1 MCAKRCAKV
10 LTGAARRPIDRSRSF
25 TPNHPVFANLPSL
38 ADKTAKFVFT
48 DDERDERGKR
58 QDLSLRIDRT
68 TSIHGRQHILKPFHF
83 FECAAR
89 SQHNAT

>member
-10 LTGAARRPIDRSRSF
+10 LTGAARRPMDRSRSF
-25 TPNHPVFANLPSL
+25 TPYHPVFANLPRL
-38 ADKTAKFVFT
+38 TDKTAKFVFT
-48 DDERDERGKR
+48 GDER
-58 QDLSLRIDRT
+58 QDFSLRIDCA

-83 FECAAR
+83 FERTPR